1 MLIER
6 QQTRSSNASS
16 VQFPSPVVGAEVND
30 KKPTAGDVHLY
41 ADPQTYSTKM
51 PMIYADCEGLE
62 GGENLPYGSQTRKRT
77 SDVLEGG
84 RFKRTP
90 PPRMLLGGRTRQV
103 AWATNENAKRR
114 EFAVTELYPRLL
126 YTFSDV
132 IVFVLRNA
140 K

>member
-6 QQTRSSNASS
+6 HQTRSSHLSS
-16 VQFPSPVVGAEVND
+16 TPYPSPVVGAEVND
-30 KKPTAGDVHLY
+30 KTPTSGDVHLY
-41 ADPQTYSTKM
+41 ADPETYETHL

-62 GGENLPYGSQTRKRT
+62 GGENLPYGSHSRKRAGDP
-77 SDVLEGG
+77 SDPG
-84 RFKRTP
+84 RLWKTP
-90 PPRMLLGGRTRQV
+90 PPKMLLKGRTRHV

-132 IVFVLRNA
+132 VVFVLRNA